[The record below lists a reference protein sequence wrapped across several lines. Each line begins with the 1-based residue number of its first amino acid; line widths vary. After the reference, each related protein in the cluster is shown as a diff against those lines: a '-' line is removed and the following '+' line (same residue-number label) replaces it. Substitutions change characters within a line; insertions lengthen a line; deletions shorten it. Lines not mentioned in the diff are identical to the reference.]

1 MLHEMR
7 IEDEIKQKEFKSSY
21 LKAYVNLIYT
31 SNRMV
36 DEQKAFFKK
45 VEITHQQYN
54 VLRILRGKYPES
66 LNPGEIK
73 SVMLDKSPDLTRL
86 VDRLL
91 VKELVERESCQDNR
105 RKVNIKISD
114 KGLKFLEDL
123 EPMIVNATNQ
133 YEENL
138 TDEEAS
144 QLSDL
149 LDKLRG

>member
-1 MLHEMR
+1 M
-7 IEDEIKQKEFKSSY
+7 
-21 LKAYVNLIYT
+21 
-31 SNRMV
+31 
-36 DEQKAFFKK
+36 
-45 VEITHQQYN
+45 
-54 VLRILRGKYPES
+54 
-66 LNPGEIK
+66 
-73 SVMLDKSPDLTRL
+73 MLDKSPDLTRL

-114 KGLKFLEDL
+114 KGLQFLEDL

-133 YEENL
+133 YEGNL